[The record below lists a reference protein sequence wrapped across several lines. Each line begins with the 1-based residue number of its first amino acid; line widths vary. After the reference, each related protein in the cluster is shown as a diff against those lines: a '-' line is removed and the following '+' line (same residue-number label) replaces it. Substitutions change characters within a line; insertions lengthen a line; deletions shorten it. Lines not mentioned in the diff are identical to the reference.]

1 VKRDRKR
8 LDAGVAIEFI
18 HELHWGDIPA
28 EVQRRV
34 AWLFVDFAAVSI
46 AGRTV
51 PAARIAA
58 DYASSAH
65 AGNEATALVDGRRL
79 SLVGAAL
86 ANGVLANALDWDDG
100 HRLTKGH
107 PGAVVIP
114 AALAAA
120 ELIRASP
127 EELTTAIVV
136 GYEVAIRAGIS
147 QHANSTEYSASGSWG
162 SLGAAA
168 AVSRLLQLDNE
179 TTRRAL
185 SLAEYHS
192 PIAPMMRSV
201 SAPAMTKDATGWGAL
216 IGTSSAL
223 LADAGF
229 TATEA
234 RVLSDRCWFDLGGR
248 WEAMNV
254 YVKPYPCCRWS
265 QPAIA
270 AAAHLRRTSHF
281 APSDVSGMTIATFAA
296 AAAQMRRRP
305 TTTEEAQYNLIWP
318 TANALLRGDFGV
330 DDATGNFQDR
340 AVCAIHARTRV
351 TVDAEMTA
359 EFPARRVASV
369 EVDLRDG
376 RSLHSG
382 PTEAPGEPEDPK
394 WEAVVVSK
402 ANRFLESLRGPRL
415 DECAALTAADCEP
428 SSVAELVDALGVS
441 LA

>member
-1 VKRDRKR
+1 VIGGDR
-8 LDAGVAIEFI
+8 LDAGAAIEFVR
-18 HELHWGDIPA
+18 ELQWDDVPA
-28 EVQRRV
+28 DVQRRV

-51 PAARIAA
+51 PAATVAA

-127 EELTTAIVV
+127 EALMTAMVV

-168 AVSRLLQLDNE
+168 AVSRMLELD
-179 TTRRAL
+179 TKTAQRAL

-192 PIAPMMRSV
+192 PIAPMMRSL

-234 RVLSDRCWFDLGGR
+234 RVLSDRCWLDLGDR
-248 WEAMNV
+248 WETLDV
-254 YVKPYPCCRWS
+254 YVKPYPCCRWT
-265 QPAIA
+265 QPAIVA
-270 AAAHLRRTSHF
+270 ALQLRREPDF
-281 APSDVSGMTIATFAA
+281 AASDVSGVTIATFAA
-296 AAAQMRRRP
+296 AAAQTRCRP
-305 TTTEEAQYNLIWP
+305 TTTEEAQYNLVWP
-318 TANALLRGDFGV
+318 TASALVRGEFSV
-330 DDATGNFQDR
+330 DDALGNFRDE

-351 TVDAEMTA
+351 AVDAEMTA
-359 EFPARRVASV
+359 AFPARRVASV
-369 EVDLRDG
+369 EVDLRGG
-376 RSLHSG
+376 RSLRSG
-382 PTEAPGEPEDPK
+382 PMEAPGEPEDPG
-394 WEAVVVSK
+394 WEAVVESK
-402 ANRFLESLRGPRL
+402 ANRFLESSERSSVSEVVDELGVRL
-415 DECAALTAADCEP
+415 AEP
-428 SSVAELVDALGVS
+428 SARHSSA
-441 LA
+441 